1 MQEPLSHTTSPTKA
15 AAQAN
20 APKAA
25 DQAPASQQPASQQP
39 MPQQSAHTQ
48 TSPRQR
54 ASQRPALERRTSQQP
69 APSPSESARRA
80 TGATSRLRNSAIV
93 FAGGACYGILASV
106 VKLAYGAGFT
116 FPQVVCSQAF
126 FAFLVFSLLALK
138 DHVCGKKRTRLEA
151 KQRLKLAAMGV
162 VTAGTT
168 TFYYLSLTFIPASVA
183 ITLLFQFTWIGLV
196 FEVATTR
203 KKPANAAIAAA
214 VVICVA
220 TLFASGLLGG
230 NAAESLDPVGIAC
243 GLAAAVCCAS
253 FMFLSG
259 RVEAHLPVQQ
269 RGLWASCGY
278 LVVGFLLCPDY
289 LTSGVL
295 LQGIGWFGLIL
306 GPLGFAVPMMLFG
319 IGCKHLSPGL
329 STIMA
334 SSELP
339 ISVICSVIL
348 LHEIVTPLQA
358 AGVVAILAGVA
369 IAQIPSKRTQS
380 QS

>member
-1 MQEPLSHTTSPTKA
+1 MKSTPPRS
-15 AAQAN
+15 N
-20 APKAA
+20 A
-25 DQAPASQQPASQQP
+25 SI
-39 MPQQSAHTQ
+39 
-48 TSPRQR
+48 
-54 ASQRPALERRTSQQP
+54 
-69 APSPSESARRA
+69 PSKE
-80 TGATSRLRNSAIV
+80 GASRLRNSAIV

-116 FPQVVCSQAF
+116 FPQVVCSQAL
-126 FAFLVFSLLALK
+126 FAFLVFALLSLK
-138 DHVCGKKRTRLEA
+138 DRACGKKRVRLGA
-151 KQRLKLAAMGV
+151 KERLKLAGMGV

-214 VVICVA
+214 VVICAA

-230 NAAESLDPVGIAC
+230 SSAETLDPIGIAC

-269 RGLWASCGY
+269 RGLWACCGY

-289 LTSGVL
+289 FTSGVL
-295 LQGIGWFGLIL
+295 SQGIGWFGLIL

-348 LHEIVTPLQA
+348 LHENVTPLQA

-369 IAQIPSKRTQS
+369 IAQIPPKRPRARE
-380 QS
+380 